1 MYLHKKNN
9 YDNALKVKAALQ
21 LYFSKYHFEDG
32 GYNLKWF
39 KIKIGAFYIPL
50 PNTKARVEAVKI
62 HDIHHIITEY
72 KADWQG
78 EVEISAWEI
87 AAGCGSYYVAWLLN
101 ASSFFLGIFLFPQLL
116 FKAFM
121 RGRKTKRSLYKN
133 VAYDEILLNKSVGE
147 LRESIEPDV
156 EPANTRLDLLLFALC
171 VLLSLLGG
179 FLFFY
184 FGWKISRTVM
194 MLAAK

>member
-1 MYLHKKNN
+1 MWRSSG
-9 YDNALKVKAALQ
+9 V
-21 LYFSKYHFEDG
+21 
-32 GYNLKWF
+32 WF
-39 KIKIGAFYIPL
+39 KIKIGAFYIPIL
-50 PNTKARVEAVKI
+50 NTKARIEAVKI

-87 AAGCGSYYVAWLLN
+87 AAGCGSYFVAWLLN
-101 ASSFFLGIFLFPQLL
+101 ASSFFLGLFLFPRLL

-121 RGRKTKRSLYKN
+121 RGRRTKNSLYKN

-156 EPANTRLDLLLFALC
+156 EPAITVFDYLLFVGC

-184 FGWKISRTVM
+184 FWWKIISWTFM
-194 MLAAK
+194 MLSAK